1 MLNVQCCGASAAEGV
16 VMKGFLAVFA
26 IVGCLIPSSS
36 RAATITVTSTAD
48 SGTGSLRD
56 AIAAASS
63 GDTINVSVTGIITL
77 TGGMLTID
85 KSLTISGPG
94 ASDLAVSGNKAV
106 QVFVVNSGAT
116 VAISGLTIEN
126 GAATNG
132 GGGIS
137 NAGMLTVTNSAITG
151 NTTDMFGGGIK
162 NFGILTLINS
172 TVSGNSASCCFGG
185 GIYNGA
191 TLTITN
197 STVAGNSVAMFYGG
211 GIYNT
216 FLLSMTND
224 TLSGNTAGCCHGGG
238 IGNTGRITVKNPILA
253 NSLAS
258 GNCYRGSGGAFVSD
272 GHNLSDDASCST
284 WLTGTGDASSTP
296 AGLDP
301 AGLKNNG
308 GPIQTIAL
316 SPGVV
321 AVDAVPMS
329 PTNYCTLTD
338 GTTPVA
344 TDQRGVAR
352 PGGSACDIGA
362 FELVQ
367 TTTVTIDIKPGEGP
381 APINTKSKGMIPVA
395 VLSND
400 TFDAVAQI
408 DETSLTF
415 GHTGS
420 EKSLAFCSG
429 PQDVNGDGLLD
440 LVCHFDTPS
449 TRFQAGDTKG
459 NLKGKTLGGNTITG
473 TDSVVIVH

>member
-1 MLNVQCCGASAAEGV
+1 
-16 VMKGFLAVFA
+16 MKGFLAVFA
-26 IVGCLIPSSS
+26 LVGFLIPSSS
-36 RAATITVTSTAD
+36 RAATINVTSTAD
-48 SGTGSLRD
+48 SGAGSLRD

-63 GDTINVSVTGIITL
+63 GDTVNISVTGTIIL
-77 TGGMLTID
+77 TGGPLTIT

-94 ASDLAVSGNKAV
+94 ASDLAVSGNKTS

-116 VAISGLTIEN
+116 VTISGLTIEN
-126 GAATNG
+126 GVATSGAG

-137 NAGMLTVTNSAITG
+137 NSGMLTVTNSAVTG

-162 NFGILTLINS
+162 NFGTLTLNNS

-191 TLTITN
+191 TLTVTN
-197 STVAGNSVAMFYGG
+197 STISGNSVQMFFGG
-211 GIYNT
+211 AIYNT
-216 FLLSMTND
+216 FLLSMTNG
-224 TLSGNTAGCCHGGG
+224 TVSGNTAGCCHGGG
-238 IGNTGRITVKNPILA
+238 IATTGTVTVKNTILA

-258 GNCYRGSGGAFVSD
+258 GNCYKGSGGVFASQ
-272 GHNLSDDASCST
+272 GHNLSDDASCSV
-284 WLTGTGDASSTP
+284 WLTDTGDANSTP

-301 AGLKNNG
+301 AGLKDNG
-308 GPIQTIAL
+308 GGTQTIAL
-316 SPGVV
+316 VPGSA
-321 AVDAVPMS
+321 AVDTVPMS
-329 PTNYCTLTD
+329 PINYCTLTD
-338 GTTPVA
+338 GITSIT

-367 TTTVTIDIKPGEGP
+367 TITVIINIKPGEGP
-381 APINTKSKGMIPVA
+381 APINTKSKGTIPVA
-395 VLSND
+395 VLSSA
-400 TFDAVAQI
+400 TFDAFAQV
-408 DETSLTF
+408 DQTSLTF
-415 GHTGS
+415 GRAGS

-449 TRFQAGDTKG
+449 TQFQAGDSKG
-459 NLKGKTLGGNTITG
+459 NLKGKTLGGNTIMG